1 MARKEKKKR
10 DPGRYEFTMSPHV
23 GHGRTQFNFPVSRD
37 TTRNRFFVASSPRR
51 KALSGL
57 GFSLPSRQ
65 LLHPSTRIYTKL
77 LSLSRPN
84 TCLGRLFPC
93 VHSPFPWELE
103 LVFHGFRTRSSPGS
117 VRTLRSVHVPPI
129 SQFLFYFTE
138 EHVHVPK
145 LVCKATTLHL

>member
-1 MARKEKKKR
+1 
-10 DPGRYEFTMSPHV
+10 MSAMV
-23 GHGRTQFNFPVSRD
+23 GPSSIFQSRA
-37 TTRNRFFVASSPRR
+37 TRQ
-51 KALSGL
+51 GI
-57 GFSLPSRQ
+57 GFSLPALPDGRLCPGWVLVSQAGR

-77 LSLSRPN
+77 LSLLTLSRPN

>member
-1 MARKEKKKR
+1 MAIRCGKKKEKKR

-65 LLHPSTRIYTKL
+65 APTPFYRNIHKTSQ
-77 LSLSRPN
+77 SRVRTPV
-84 TCLGRLFPC
+84 LADFSRAYIVL
-93 VHSPFPWELE
+93 
-103 LVFHGFRTRSSPGS
+103 FHGFRTRSSPGS

-129 SQFLFYFTE
+129 SQVLFYFTE
-138 EHVHVPK
+138 EHVHLPK